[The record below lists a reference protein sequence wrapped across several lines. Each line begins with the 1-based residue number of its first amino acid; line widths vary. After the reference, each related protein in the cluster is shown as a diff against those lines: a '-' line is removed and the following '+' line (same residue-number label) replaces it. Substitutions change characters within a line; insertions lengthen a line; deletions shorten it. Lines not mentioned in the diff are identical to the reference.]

1 MITLEQIRKDLREIR
16 YYYANEKAFQSMA
29 KSVGESSVVEKV
41 GRYNGIIRKAPAK
54 LYALYSSLYVNNNT
68 QLTVSF
74 DWDCTEEYVKRLNK
88 KLYLFIQK
96 ELQREVE

>member
-41 GRYNGIIRKAPAK
+41 GRYNGVIRKAPAK
-54 LYALYSSLYVNNNT
+54 LYVCSL
-68 QLTVSF
+68 LAIR
-74 DWDCTEEYVKRLNK
+74 VKIQTRLN
-88 KLYLFIQK
+88 LRL
-96 ELQREVE
+96 